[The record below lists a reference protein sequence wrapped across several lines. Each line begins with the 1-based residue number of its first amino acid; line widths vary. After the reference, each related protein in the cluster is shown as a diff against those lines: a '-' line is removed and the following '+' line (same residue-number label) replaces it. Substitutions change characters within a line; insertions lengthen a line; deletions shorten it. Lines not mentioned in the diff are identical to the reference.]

1 MYTLR
6 IFPLIALLAAACGA
20 SDSDPMT
27 DTTDAPATTGGSAP
41 TTEDGT
47 STTEAATHDHATH
60 DHDPTTGHATTG
72 HATTDHATTDHA
84 TTDHATT
91 DHATDSHGTDS
102 HGTAETGTTDGSDLS
117 GDYCACMLVNCH
129 DQYHGT
135 WGEDHTESELM
146 CLAAADAVP
155 SVGAPAMSGDSIEC
169 RIHFCELGHDDPTA
183 CDAAL
188 GGAPCVD

>member
-6 IFPLIALLAAACGA
+6 IFPLISLLAAACGA

-60 DHDPTTGHATTG
+60 DHATHDHDPTTGAESTG
-72 HATTDHATTDHA
+72 HATTDHATTDH
-84 TTDHATT
+84 TT
-91 DHATDSHGTDS
+91 DHATDAHTTDS